1 MSVLLLGAF
10 ETCDSAIDFNPK
22 MHGLFATF
30 PHPSTGEELRGL
42 LLPPLPERQARED
55 RAPAPPFWVE
65 GDPTALEGYAANR
78 AHVLRRLLVA
88 CGFDGSV
95 TETVARSMHLVR
107 FQVSRGVLCGLNKTV
122 LAHDC
127 MYACAPTLL
136 IEPEICGDFALFNCE
151 FH

>member
-1 MSVLLLGAF
+1 VSVLLLGAF
-10 ETCDSAIDFNPK
+10 ETCDSATDFNPK

-55 RAPAPPFWVE
+55 LAPAPPFWVE

-107 FQVSRGVLCGLNKTV
+107 FQVFPGNCFSKMHLDIISHCL
-122 LAHDC
+122 LLP
-127 MYACAPTLL
+127 YALRTPLV
-136 IEPEICGDFALFNCE
+136 IEE
-151 FH
+151 